1 MTNFSEIQ
9 MTNYTFST
17 LAQIIAITYWFNKQ
31 NKKGKMFLK
40 ENKLEKKMTN
50 IINRNAFDLYTNNLI
65 EEECILDI

>member
-1 MTNFSEIQ
+1 
-9 MTNYTFST
+9 
-17 LAQIIAITYWFNKQ
+17 
-31 NKKGKMFLK
+31 MFLK